1 MNAVAGEEQH
11 YFRRALMLVL
21 GAAIAGRICDR
32 ANNFAYDSFCF
43 TAGRAIVDRRDHCY
57 GRQPLERKSSRS
69 VSDARARSAA
79 SPRPG
84 DMGGGYRQPVA
95 SIE

>member
-1 MNAVAGEEQH
+1 MNAIAGEEQH
-11 YFRRALMLVL
+11 YFRWALMFVL
-21 GAAIAGRICDR
+21 GVGIAGRICDR

-43 TAGRAIVDRRDHCY
+43 TGGRAIVDSRDHSH
-57 GRQPLERKSSRS
+57 GRQPLERKSSRR
-69 VSDARARSAA
+69 VSDTRARSAA

-95 SIE
+95 SIK